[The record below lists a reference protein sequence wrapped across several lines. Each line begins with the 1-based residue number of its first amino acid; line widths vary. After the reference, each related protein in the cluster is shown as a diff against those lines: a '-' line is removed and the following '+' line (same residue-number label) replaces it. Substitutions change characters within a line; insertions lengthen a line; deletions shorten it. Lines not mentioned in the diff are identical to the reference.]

1 MLMIIQLILLPTVA
15 AFVGWITNKLA
26 VHLIFR
32 PYKPVKLPL
41 IPYRFQG
48 LVPKR
53 LAELA
58 AKIGQVVEREL
69 FSSEDIISVL
79 RSPKL
84 LDELLLS
91 VRRSA
96 QSMVEEKIPLWVP
109 PSFKEILLKIVDEII
124 DSQVPVLLNRTIDQ
138 MSDEFNKHFDIAA
151 LVETK
156 FNEYPIEHVE
166 KIIVSVAAKEL
177 KHIEFLGA
185 VLGFVIGLV
194 QFLLLQI
201 L

>member
-32 PYKPVKLPL
+32 PYKPVKVPF
-41 IPYRFQG
+41 IPYTFQG

-53 LAELA
+53 RDELA

-69 FSSEDIISVL
+69 FSCDDIINVL
-79 RSPKL
+79 RSPEL
-84 LDELLLS
+84 LDKLLLS
-91 VRRSA
+91 VRRST
-96 QSMVEEKIPLWVP
+96 QSMLEERIPLWVP
-109 PSFKEILLKIVDEII
+109 PSFKSVLLKIADEVI
-124 DSQVPVLLNRTIDQ
+124 DSQIPMLLNRTIDQ
-138 MSDEFNKHFDIAA
+138 MGDEFHKHFNIAA
-151 LVETK
+151 LVEEK

-166 KIIVSVAAKEL
+166 KIIVSVAAREL

-185 VLGFVIGLV
+185 VLGFIIGLV